1 MEKIIC
7 FNLLIEN
14 NPNFKIISPNMKH
27 DIFYINNYEISSEK
41 IEILK
46 KNMLNIYILKE
57 ILFQHSNI

>member
-1 MEKIIC
+1 
-7 FNLLIEN
+7 
-14 NPNFKIISPNMKH
+14 MKH